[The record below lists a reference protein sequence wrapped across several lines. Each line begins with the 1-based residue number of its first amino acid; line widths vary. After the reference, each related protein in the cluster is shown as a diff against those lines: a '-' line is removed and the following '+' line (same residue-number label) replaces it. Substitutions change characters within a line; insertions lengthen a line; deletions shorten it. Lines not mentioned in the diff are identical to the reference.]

1 MYRKTRFGVDSDHGT
16 QAARQPAQPPPRR
29 RHWTQGPAPAGAG
42 CDDAAAP
49 RPVSRGA
56 VATDT
61 RPTRVLQALMFML
74 GTLQSQL
81 RTLLRRA
88 RETGVP
94 HETVIDLVRAE
105 LAQAFPHA
113 DIDVKLL
120 SVRDRYRGRA
130 TVTMRTVKTTLHL
143 SEHTSQARPPLDD
156 LEF

>member
-1 MYRKTRFGVDSDHGT
+1 
-16 QAARQPAQPPPRR
+16 
-29 RHWTQGPAPAGAG
+29 
-42 CDDAAAP
+42 
-49 RPVSRGA
+49 
-56 VATDT
+56 
-61 RPTRVLQALMFML
+61 MFML